1 MKNLKCVI
9 WSLRALIGRL
19 RPSNKSMVICVN
31 EAGTLPSLIAS
42 HLKYRIVELTLIGE
56 LNGTDLRYIREMSG
70 CDANGKETGGCLS
83 VLDLSGVN
91 IVDGGNT
98 YYGNYSA
105 SDNKIGDYTFYK
117 CARLTRVIMPDNLL
131 SIGEG
136 AFGCCYNLSSVVI
149 PDKVRDIG
157 ELAFYRCESLGVVS
171 IGCDVN
177 TIGVYAFRSCI
188 SLKEAIFVDGNKP
201 LQVGDNLFYNC
212 PLEKLYVGRDLKFEN
227 FSFGKTKT
235 LMTVVFGKEV
245 TCIGDHLF
253 MGCLRLKDIYIEAPI
268 PPAVADGFNPSILS
282 EVVLHVPGCSRVI
295 YAERFPW
302 SDFVSIQTF

>member
-1 MKNLKCVI
+1 M
-9 WSLRALIGRL
+9 
-19 RPSNKSMVICVN
+19 
-31 EAGTLPSLIAS
+31 
-42 HLKYRIVELTLIGE
+42 
-56 LNGTDLRYIREMSG
+56 
-70 CDANGKETGGCLS
+70 
-83 VLDLSGVN
+83 
-91 IVDGGNT
+91 
-98 YYGNYSA
+98 
-105 SDNKIGDYTFYK
+105 
-117 CARLTRVIMPDNLL
+117 
-131 SIGEG
+131 
-136 AFGCCYNLSSVVI
+136 SSVVI

-212 PLEKLYVGRDLKFEN
+212 PLEKLYVGRNLKFEN
-227 FSFGKTKT
+227 FSFGKIKT

-253 MGCLRLKDIYIEAPI
+253 TGCLRLKDIYIEAPI

-282 EVVLHVPGCSRVI
+282 EVILHVPSCSRVI

-302 SDFVSIQTF
+302 SEFVSIQMF

>member
-1 MKNLKCVI
+1 
-9 WSLRALIGRL
+9 
-19 RPSNKSMVICVN
+19 
-31 EAGTLPSLIAS
+31 
-42 HLKYRIVELTLIGE
+42 
-56 LNGTDLRYIREMSG
+56 MSG

-117 CARLTRVIMPDNLL
+117 CARLTRVIMPENLL

-157 ELAFYRCESLGVVS
+157 ELAFYRCESLRVVS

-188 SLKEAIFVDGNKP
+188 SLK
-201 LQVGDNLFYNC
+201 
-212 PLEKLYVGRDLKFEN
+212 
-227 FSFGKTKT
+227 
-235 LMTVVFGKEV
+235 
-245 TCIGDHLF
+245 
-253 MGCLRLKDIYIEAPI
+253 
-268 PPAVADGFNPSILS
+268 
-282 EVVLHVPGCSRVI
+282 
-295 YAERFPW
+295 
-302 SDFVSIQTF
+302 

>member
-1 MKNLKCVI
+1 M
-9 WSLRALIGRL
+9 
-19 RPSNKSMVICVN
+19 
-31 EAGTLPSLIAS
+31 
-42 HLKYRIVELTLIGE
+42 
-56 LNGTDLRYIREMSG
+56 
-70 CDANGKETGGCLS
+70 S

-117 CARLTRVIMPDNLL
+117 CARLTRVIMPENLL

-227 FSFGKTKT
+227 FSFGKIKT

-253 MGCLRLKDIYIEAPI
+253 TGCLRLKDIYIEAPI

-282 EVVLHVPGCSRVI
+282 EVILHVPSCSRVI

-302 SDFVSIQTF
+302 SDFVSIQMF

>member
-1 MKNLKCVI
+1 
-9 WSLRALIGRL
+9 
-19 RPSNKSMVICVN
+19 
-31 EAGTLPSLIAS
+31 
-42 HLKYRIVELTLIGE
+42 
-56 LNGTDLRYIREMSG
+56 
-70 CDANGKETGGCLS
+70 
-83 VLDLSGVN
+83 
-91 IVDGGNT
+91 
-98 YYGNYSA
+98 
-105 SDNKIGDYTFYK
+105 
-117 CARLTRVIMPDNLL
+117 MPENLL

-157 ELAFYRCESLGVVS
+157 ELAFYRCESLGAVS

-227 FSFGKTKT
+227 FSFGKIKT

-253 MGCLRLKDIYIEAPI
+253 TGCLRLKDIYIEAPI
-268 PPAVADGFNPSILS
+268 PPAVAGGFNPSILS
-282 EVVLHVPGCSRVI
+282 EVVLHVPSCSRVI
-295 YAERFPW
+295 YSERFPW